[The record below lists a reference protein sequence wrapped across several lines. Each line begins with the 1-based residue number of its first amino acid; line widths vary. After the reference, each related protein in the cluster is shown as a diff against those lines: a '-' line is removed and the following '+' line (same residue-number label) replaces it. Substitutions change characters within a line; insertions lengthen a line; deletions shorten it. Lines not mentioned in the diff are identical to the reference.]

1 MFEIFYVVILTN
13 LSFAILM
20 IGKLNLRE
28 LGFMLV
34 LVFLNFRIISRFR
47 VISQG
52 FILVLVIMGQ
62 MPMIFLDHTKSQI

>member
-1 MFEIFYVVILTN
+1 
-13 LSFAILM
+13 M

-62 MPMIFLDHTKSQI
+62 MPMIFLDHTQSRI

>member
-1 MFEIFYVVILTN
+1 
-13 LSFAILM
+13 M